1 MEKTGIFSD
10 ERADFNVENRN
21 FPEKTLCYINQEYL
35 LTVKGGELVIYNH
48 NFLFGQL
55 IVETDVHE
63 QNEVTLITSLY
74 TQTNGEYLGLDKLW
88 VQ

>member
-35 LTVKGGELVIYNH
+35 LTVKRGELVIYNH

-88 VQ
+88 IQ

>member
-35 LTVKGGELVIYNH
+35 LTFKRGELVIYNH